1 MNPEPF
7 ASVMS
12 PLVAMSPVMSPFE
25 STPIESLPTIPAS
38 RKGWLPAADVAV
50 TCTRRVAPSEV
61 ACETISRLSG
71 PVVGRTQESKATP
84 LTVPALWHQ
93 PLCRTS
99 PVAQAPRVPA
109 AL

>member
-1 MNPEPF
+1 MGLLGLVITWPTPTWALPQMNADAPL

-38 RKGWLPAADVAV
+38 RKGWLPAAECAV
-50 TCTRRVAPSEV
+50 TWTRRVAPSEV

-84 LTVPALWHQ
+84 LTVPAL
-93 PLCRTS
+93 
-99 PVAQAPRVPA
+99 
-109 AL
+109 